1 MRIGYGCLQEF
12 SVSYYVHA
20 NGASACVGAHVAEH
34 LKPCRKAP
42 FHSEPCFPP
51 LAFFNC
57 HEGRE
62 HGSGGGASL
71 ANASEAELAA
81 VLYGGG
87 TTV

>member
-1 MRIGYGCLQEF
+1 MR
-12 SVSYYVHA
+12 
-20 NGASACVGAHVAEH
+20 CVGALAAEH
-34 LKPCRKAP
+34 MITCRKAP

-81 VLYGGG
+81 VLYGGR

>member
-1 MRIGYGCLQEF
+1 MWL
-12 SVSYYVHA
+12 STLS
-20 NGASACVGAHVAEH
+20 
-34 LKPCRKAP
+34 PCRKAP

-81 VLYGGG
+81 VLYGGKTLMG
-87 TTV
+87 LFQAPKHPQCLFQ